1 MSNNIP
7 DFKRIMEE
15 TVKDTVRLSDD
26 IIKANKA
33 KQERQQKLDSCTFE
47 TLELFKQI
55 QEDLNSEKE
64 LSERRRKIETKRFI
78 ITTIIGSLTLLA
90 AVIVPFLV

>member
-1 MSNNIP
+1 MINNVP
-7 DFKRIMEE
+7 DFNLMQEE
-15 TVKDTVRLSDD
+15 IVKNTVRLSDD

-33 KQERQQKLDSCTFE
+33 RQERQQKLDSCTFE

-64 LSERRRKIETKRFI
+64 LSERRHKIETRRFI